1 MNHLQM
7 PGVRQQLSARG
18 MAIRLDR
25 GNYTVYHHDNRHGD
39 EATFDNLE
47 DAYYGGLT
55 MAAKRNLN
63 SQKGVR

>member
-1 MNHLQM
+1 
-7 PGVRQQLSARG
+7 
-18 MAIRLDR
+18 MALRLDR
-25 GNYTVYHHDNRHGD
+25 GNYTVYHHDNRQGD